1 MEIKLKKIVDNLRTA
16 TLLPRQCTDRR
27 DVNEKKGQKV
37 KSSKKQKDTEKEES
51 VVSENNY
58 EAKVTER
65 AERENGLAKADKTE
79 AEVEVEVGQAREAI
93 AVAGESADK
102 L

>member
-37 KSSKKQKDTEKEES
+37 KSSKKQKDTEKVES

-58 EAKVTER
+58 EANVTER

-79 AEVEVEVGQAREAI
+79 AEVEVGQAREAI

>member
-1 MEIKLKKIVDNLRTA
+1 M
-16 TLLPRQCTDRR
+16 
-27 DVNEKKGQKV
+27 
-37 KSSKKQKDTEKEES
+37 KSSKKQKDTEKVES

-58 EAKVTER
+58 EANVTER
-65 AERENGLAKADKTE
+65 AERENGLASADKTE
-79 AEVEVEVGQAREAI
+79 AEGEVEVGQAREAI